1 MHKTVGKADRAVRVV
16 LGAGA
21 VAGSGVLG
29 FSTAWG
35 IVLLAAG
42 AVMVVTAVSGYCPL
56 YSLLGIE
63 TTATEPQSGSRDE
76 TDASPLSRA
85 A

>member
-1 MHKTVGKADRAVRVV
+1 MHKTVGKADRVVRVV
-16 LGAGA
+16 
-21 VAGSGVLG
+21 
-29 FSTAWG
+29 
-35 IVLLAAG
+35 LAAG

-63 TTATEPQSGSRDE
+63 TTATEHQSGSRDE